1 MKKYIDIKNIAAS
14 LLVLLF
20 AVTSMFGS
28 SHREAP
34 LISNDPLA
42 DNVDLYAFRSPD
54 NPDMITMIA
63 TYVPLQLPHGGPNY
77 YTFGQNIRYEIHVD
91 NDASVP
97 GDEITYRFTFNIV
110 NEDPT
115 TFFNIRLGKQNQ
127 KATYTLE
134 RSMDGGNSF
143 ETIITDGVVPPNNI
157 GPRSIE
163 SGVGLNTTYGTLF
176 NDAITTAS
184 TGETVF
190 AGPTDDPFFVDL
202 GGIFDLGDSPR
213 QDGKNVD
220 GLACLNVSAIAIQVP
235 ISVLRKASAPAAPT
249 SILDADYVIGVWASA
264 SRPAITTLSKDSDP
278 TVSGDWIQVS
288 RIGMPLTNEAVIA
301 IGDKDYWN
309 SITPYEEIAE
319 TTMDEYFYN
328 PELALYMDDS
338 QFGGAV
344 PSFGPLRIQSASLGS
359 FDFRNGKDG
368 LFGLKGNAALAG
380 TALDD
385 AVFGTLLLPA
395 AGKPRSVDLWPI
407 FHTGVPN
414 VIPYQLATGKAG
426 NPLAAG
432 KPFINNFLP
441 NGGDMLR
448 LNMAVPVTPRDDA
461 NFSTLGLVQAAAIGL
476 TVAPFNTTSDLEFIP
491 NMDGFPNGRRLEDD
505 VTRIELQAVG
515 GVVLAAVGLWYDDY
529 DPATSASPVTQDLLN
544 VLTYTTGVESNDKA
558 FTGSFPY
565 LAQPHSGTGPCS
577 GELQFSEQPPLAEAD
592 AQVFVSSNTS
602 GKIGVYGFADD
613 GSVSASTYDA
623 AGADADGVYY
633 DKEGDVLYQLNRSDN
648 VINAYS
654 DVSSGT
660 PSLTATS
667 SSDFV
672 NGREIAFSNGKLV
685 VAQDANGANGMVNQF
700 VVYNAS
706 GSSISLDKTITTDI
720 NLWGITF
727 AGDDLIA
734 VVDNSNDVAVYTDFL
749 STQAGSASPSR
760 VIDVNGIVRTHGLDY
775 DETNDVMVLTDVGD
789 AGSSTDGTIMVINNW
804 TTASADNSVR
814 GNEQNKISG
823 PNSFLG
829 NPVDVAY
836 DHAGGK
842 LYVAER
848 ANGGGRF
855 LTFDIPT
862 GDNRDITP
870 IANEFFPGASA
881 VTIADCRDG
890 EQTGGNNDP
899 IDGCSNVF
907 VSSNT
912 TGTVGAFDC
921 SSAGSLSSTTFS
933 VTGTDADGIYYDK
946 RDDAI
951 YQINRSDNVVEVYVD
966 VSSGS
971 PTLSATSSSDFING
985 RELAYSRGK
994 IVVAQDANDANGNL
1008 NQLVLYSARTN
1019 RIRLQKVFT
1028 VDINL
1033 WGITF
1038 DGDDLVAVI
1047 DNSNDIAIYND
1058 FTRQEEGSVSPD
1070 RVVSINGLVR
1080 THGLDYDSRNDI
1092 MVLTDVGAASSP
1104 TDGAIIYIEDWSV
1117 ASADGTI
1124 SGSEQNRIE
1133 GPNSLLGNPVDVHYD
1148 HSGQKIFVAER
1159 ANDGGRFLVFDI
1171 PTGDGDVAPAKMASF
1186 PGASA
1191 VNMGCRSNP
1200 GSGSNGNGGEV
1211 VNPDPQTIVY
1221 YSLDQCQS
1229 RTGSSQTHVDYSEF
1243 KPVYPNSLNCASV
1256 SANNVQRDNPTA
1268 YPHSCTRGVLGSPA
1282 MCVSS
1287 SNSCTYRPNDP
1298 NAVTFKVTLD
1308 PQGSS
1313 EAFISGLTFYE
1324 KTPLLYDW
1332 IGGASGVNNY
1342 PTKYGVRVLKDGI
1355 EIFSSIGQDASPDW
1369 TLETFDFSDDAFTVS
1384 ERAEFIFEFLGYCTV
1399 GNGADVNAW
1408 DLDEI
1413 SVIGGCNNAGS
1424 SLISGLV
1431 FTESGDPIEG
1441 VEVWNNTDLPEY
1453 PVASTTNGFGEFVFD
1468 SNPEGQDYLIST
1480 IKNDDFTNGV
1490 STMDIVKIQRHILGL
1505 EVMDSPYD
1513 MIAADVNRSMSI
1525 SAADLVSMR
1534 KVILG
1539 IDDKFEGNYSWL
1551 FIDTDV
1557 ALDNRYPFAFES
1569 GIELTDL
1576 NDMVYDN
1583 DFVGVK
1589 VGDVN
1594 GSVIANSAQR
1604 TAEVRSDISLD
1615 LKYNDMEITKGRV
1628 YNIDI
1633 TSSNFEDVYGF
1644 QFTTEL
1650 NGIELLDVKSNTL
1663 DITTDNVGFIRPE
1676 IATISYATGY
1686 AISSDVDATLFT
1698 LQVKATQTGML
1709 SDMINISSSVTPIEA
1724 YINNSFEEV
1733 SIKLEAHSVPNA
1745 NAGFALYQ
1753 NTPNPFNTSTDI
1765 TFNMKHAGEAAI
1777 TIFDTAGKKIYQSTQ
1792 TYTKGYNSVTI
1803 ESSELR
1809 SSSNILFYQLSTE
1822 GFTATKK
1829 MTLID

>member
-1 MKKYIDIKNIAAS
+1 MIKYIYIKNIAAS

-34 LISNDPLA
+34 LISSDPLA

-91 NDASVP
+91 NDASIP

-143 ETIITDGVVPPNNI
+143 ETIITNGVVPPNNI
-157 GPRSIE
+157 GPRSIN
-163 SGVGLNTTYGTLF
+163 SAVGLNTTYGALF
-176 NDAITTAS
+176 NNAITTAS

-235 ISVLRKASAPAAPT
+235 ISVLRKASAPATPT
-249 SILDADYVIGVWASA
+249 NILDADYVIGVWASA
-264 SRPAITTLSKDSDP
+264 SRPAITTLSKDNDP
-278 TVSGDWIQVS
+278 SVSGDWVQVS
-288 RIGMPLTNEAVIA
+288 RLGMPLTNEAVIA

-309 SITPYEEIAE
+309 AITPYDEIAE

-344 PSFGPLRIQSASLGS
+344 PSFAPLRIQSNSLGS

-368 LFGLKGNAALAG
+368 LFGLKGNPALAG

-414 VIPYQLATGKAG
+414 VIPYQLATGKEG

-448 LNMAVPVTPRDDA
+448 LNMAVPPTPRDDA

-476 TVAPFNTTSDLEFIP
+476 TVAPFNTTTDLEFIP

-529 DPATSASPVTQDLLN
+529 DPASSASPVTQDLLN
-544 VLTYTTGVESNDKA
+544 VLTYTTGVESNDKP

-565 LAQPHSGTGPCS
+565 LAMPHDGTGPCS
-577 GELQFSEQPPLAEAD
+577 GELQFNEQAPLEEAD

-602 GKIGVYGFADD
+602 GKIGVYGFTDD
-613 GSVSASTYDA
+613 GAVSASTYDA
-623 AGADADGVYY
+623 VGADADGIFY
-633 DKEGDVLYQLNRSDN
+633 DKEDDVLYQLNRSDN

-654 DVSSGT
+654 DVSTGSPT
-660 PSLTATS
+660 LTATS
-667 SSDFV
+667 SSDFI
-672 NGREIAFSNGKLV
+672 NGREIAFADGKLV

-700 VVYNAS
+700 VVYNAT

-720 NLWGITF
+720 NLWGIIF
-727 AGDDLIA
+727 DGDDLIA
-734 VVDNSNDVAVYTDFL
+734 IVDNSNDVAVFEDFL
-749 STQAGSASPSR
+749 GITEGNASASR
-760 VIDVNGIVRTHGLDY
+760 VIDVNSIVRTHGLDY
-775 DETNDVMVLTDVGD
+775 DVENDVMVLTDVG
-789 AGSSTDGTIMVINNW
+789 AASSPTDGAISVIVDW
-804 TTASADNSVR
+804 TSASSDNSVR
-814 GNEQNKISG
+814 GAEQSKLEG
-823 PNSFLG
+823 PNSLLG

-836 DHAGGK
+836 DHDAGK
-842 LYVAER
+842 IYVAER
-848 ANGGGRF
+848 ANAGGRF
-855 LTFDIPT
+855 LTFNTPT
-862 GDNRDITP
+862 GDGDDTP
-870 IANEFFPGASA
+870 TANEFFPGASA
-881 VTIADCRDG
+881 VTIADCRD
-890 EQTGGNNDP
+890 EDNTGGENDP
-899 IDGCSNVF
+899 IDGCDNVF

-912 TGTVGAFDC
+912 TGTIGAFDC
-921 SSAGSLSSTTFS
+921 SSAGDLNASTFS
-933 VTGTDADGIYYDK
+933 ARGTDADGIYYDK

-951 YQINRSDNVVEVYVD
+951 YQINRTDNVIDAFVN
-966 VSSGS
+966 VSSGN
-971 PTLSATSSSDFING
+971 PTLSASSTSDFING

-994 IVVAQDANDANGNL
+994 IVVAQDANDANGNV
-1008 NQLVLYSARTN
+1008 NQLLVYSARTN
-1019 RIRLQKVFT
+1019 RIRLEKVFPT
-1028 VDINL
+1028 DINL

-1047 DNSNDIAIYND
+1047 DNSSDIAIFND
-1058 FTRQEEGSVSPD
+1058 FTRKSEGNVSPD
-1070 RVVSINGLVR
+1070 RTVSINGMVR

-1092 MVLTDVGAASSP
+1092 MVLTDVGVASSA
-1104 TDGAIIYIEDWSV
+1104 TDGAIVYIENWSI

-1124 SGSEQNRIE
+1124 SGSEQIRIE
-1133 GPNSLLGNPVDVHYD
+1133 GSRSLLGNPVDVHYD
-1148 HSGQKIFVAER
+1148 HSAKQIFVAER

-1171 PTGDGDVAPAKMASF
+1171 PTDDGNVAPAKMASF

-1200 GSGSNGNGGEV
+1200 GSGGNDNNGGN
-1211 VNPDPQTIVY
+1211 NPDPETIVY
-1221 YSLDQCQS
+1221 YSLDQCNSYTSAEQS
-1229 RTGSSQTHVDYSEF
+1229 HIDYSEF
-1243 KPVYPNSLNCASV
+1243 VAAYPNGLDCGSV
-1256 SANNVQRDNPTA
+1256 NANNVQRDNPSSN
-1268 YPHSCTRGVLGSPA
+1268 PHSCTPGVGGSIA
-1282 MCVSS
+1282 MCIGSA
-1287 SNSCTYRPNDP
+1287 NSCTFRPNDAK
-1298 NAVTFKVTLD
+1298 AVTFTVTLD
-1308 PQGSS
+1308 PSGSS
-1313 EAFISGLTFYE
+1313 EAYISGLTFYE
-1324 KTPLLYDW
+1324 MAPRTFDW
-1332 IGGASGVNNY
+1332 IDGAKGQNNY
-1342 PTKYGVRVLKDGI
+1342 PTKYGLRVLKNDI
-1355 EIFSSIGQDASPDW
+1355 EIFSSIGLDATGDW
-1369 TLETFDFSDDAFTVS
+1369 SLESFNFTDDAFTVTSKS
-1384 ERAEFIFEFLGYCTV
+1384 EFVFELLGYCTV
-1399 GNGADVNAW
+1399 QNGASVDAW

-1413 SVIGGCNNAGS
+1413 SVIGGCNNSSS

-1431 FTESGDPIEG
+1431 FTDAGMPVEG
-1441 VEVWNNTDLPEY
+1441 VQISNDTNHPEY
-1453 PVASTTNGFGEFVFD
+1453 PVTSTTNKHGEFTFD
-1468 SNPEGQDYLIST
+1468 ANPTGNDYTIMST
-1480 IKNDDFTNGV
+1480 KNNDYTNGV
-1490 STMDIVKIQRHILGL
+1490 STLDIVKTQRHILGL
-1505 EVMDSPYD
+1505 DLLDSPYD

-1525 SAADLVSMR
+1525 SASDLVSMR

-1539 IDDKFEGNYSWL
+1539 INDKFENNYSWL
-1551 FIDTDV
+1551 FVSTDEQ
-1557 ALDNRYPFAFES
+1557 LDSQFPFLFNE
-1569 GIELTDL
+1569 GIEIKNLSE
-1576 NDMVYDN
+1576 MVYDN
-1583 DFVGVK
+1583 DFIGIK

-1594 GSVIANSAQR
+1594 GSARANSAHR
-1604 TAEVRSDISLD
+1604 TAEVRSDISLELNYMD
-1615 LKYNDMEITKGRV
+1615 RSVDAGKIYNV
-1628 YNIDI
+1628 DI
-1633 TSSNFEDVYGF
+1633 TSNNFEDVFGF
-1644 QFTTEL
+1644 QFTTEMSGL
-1650 NGIELLDVKSNTL
+1650 ELIDVKSSTIDLTNE
-1663 DITTDNVGFIRPE
+1663 NVGFIRPQV
-1676 IATISYATGY
+1676 ATISYATAY
-1686 AISSDVDATLFT
+1686 ARSNDDSSTLFT
-1698 LQVKATQTGML
+1698 LQVKATRSGIL
-1709 SDMINISSSVTPIEA
+1709 SEMIAISDAMTPIEA
-1724 YINNSFEEV
+1724 YINNSFDEV
-1733 SIKLEAHSVPNA
+1733 SVKLEASSMA
-1745 NAGFALYQ
+1745 NAESGFALYQ
-1753 NTPNPFNTSTDI
+1753 NAPNPFNATTDI
-1765 TFNMKHAGEAAI
+1765 SFNMKHAGEAVI
-1777 TIFDTAGKKIYQSTQ
+1777 IIYDTAGKKIYETKKH
-1792 TYTKGYNSVTI
+1792 YAKGYNSVMI

-1809 SSSNILFYQLSTE
+1809 SASNILFYQLSTE

>member
-1 MKKYIDIKNIAAS
+1 MKKYINIKNITAS
-14 LLVLLF
+14 LLVLCF

-91 NDASVP
+91 NDASVA

-110 NEDPT
+110 NEDPS

-134 RSMDGGNSF
+134 RSMDGGNTF
-143 ETIITDGVVPPNNI
+143 TTIITNGVVPPNNI

-163 SGVGLNTTYGTLF
+163 SGVGLGTTYDALF

-202 GGIFDLGDSPR
+202 GGIFDLGDAPR
-213 QDGKNVD
+213 QNGKNVD
-220 GLACLNVSAIAIQVP
+220 ALACLNVSAIAIQVP
-235 ISVLRKASAPAAPT
+235 ISTLLKSGAPSTPT
-249 SILDADYVIGVWASA
+249 NILDADYVIGVWASA
-264 SRPAITTLSKDSDP
+264 SRPAITTLSKDNDP

-309 SITPYEEIAE
+309 AITPYEEIAE
-319 TTMDEYFYN
+319 TTLDEYFYN

-344 PSFGPLRIQSASLGS
+344 PSFAPLRIQSASLGS

-368 LFGLKGNAALAG
+368 LFGLKGNPALDG

-448 LNMAVPVTPRDDA
+448 LNMAVPPTPRDDA

-476 TVAPFNTTSDLEFIP
+476 TVAPFNTTADLEFIP

-505 VTRIELQAVG
+505 VTRIELQAVS

-529 DPATSASPVTQDLLN
+529 DPATSPSPVTDQLLN
-544 VLTYTTGVESNDKA
+544 VLTYTTGVEANDKP

-565 LAQPHSGTGPCS
+565 LSMPHSGTGPCS
-577 GELQFSEQPPLAEAD
+577 GELQFNEAAPLQDAD
-592 AQVFVSSNTS
+592 AQVFVSSNTT

-613 GSVSASTYDA
+613 GQVSASTYDA
-623 AGADADGVYY
+623 AGADADGIYY
-633 DKEGDVLYQLNRSDN
+633 DKEADVLYQLNRSDN

-654 DVSSGT
+654 GVSTGSPT
-660 PSLTATS
+660 LSATS
-667 SSDFV
+667 SSDFA

-706 GSSISLDKTITTDI
+706 GSSITLDKVITTDI
-720 NLWGITF
+720 NLWGIIF
-727 AGDDLIA
+727 DGDDLVA
-734 VVDNSNDVAVYTDFL
+734 VIDNSNDVAIFNNFL
-749 STQAGSASPSR
+749 STPAGNASADR
-760 VIDVNGIVRTHGLDY
+760 VIDINGIVRTHGLDY
-775 DETNDVMVLTDVGD
+775 DEDNDVMVLTDVG
-789 AGSSTDGTIMVINNW
+789 AASSPTDGAISVINNW
-804 TTASADNSVR
+804 TSASSDNSVR
-814 GNEQNKISG
+814 GGEQNRLEG
-823 PNSFLG
+823 PNSLLG

-836 DHAGGK
+836 DQAGGK

-855 LTFDIPT
+855 LTFAIPT
-862 GDNRDITP
+862 GDGDATP
-870 IANEFFPGASA
+870 VANEFFPGASA
-881 VTIADCRDG
+881 VTIADCREDNNN
-890 EQTGGNNDP
+890 GGDNDP
-899 IDGCSNVF
+899 INSCNSVF

-912 TGTVGAFDC
+912 TGTIGAYECGRD
-921 SSAGSLSSTTFS
+921 GSLSSTSFMAA
-933 VTGTDADGIYYDK
+933 GEDADGIYYDK

-951 YQINRSDNVVEVYVD
+951 YQINRSENVVNAYTN
-966 VSSGS
+966 VSSGN

-994 IVVAQDANDANGNL
+994 IVIAQDANDANGNTNKL
-1008 NQLVLYSARTN
+1008 FIYSARTN
-1019 RIRLQKVFT
+1019 RIRLEHEFS

-1038 DGDDLVAVI
+1038 DGNDLVAVV
-1047 DNSNDIAIYND
+1047 DNSNDIAVFTD
-1058 FTRQEEGSVSPD
+1058 FKDEDGDSVTPS
-1070 RVVSINGLVR
+1070 RIVSINGLVR
-1080 THGLDYDSRNDI
+1080 THGLDYDSRNDV
-1092 MVLTDVGAASSP
+1092 MVLTDVGAASSA
-1104 TDGAIIYIEDWSV
+1104 TDGAIIVINDWSIV
-1117 ASADGTI
+1117 SADGTV
-1124 SGSEQNRIE
+1124 SSSEQIRIE

-1148 HSGQKIFVAER
+1148 HGAEKLFVAER
-1159 ANDGGRFLVFDI
+1159 ANDGGRFLVFDL
-1171 PTGDGDVAPAKMASF
+1171 PTDDGDATPVKMASF

-1200 GSGSNGNGGEV
+1200 GSGSNNGDGGMD
-1211 VNPDPQTIVY
+1211 PDPQTIVY
-1221 YSLDQCQS
+1221 YSLDQCNS
-1229 RTGSSQTHVDYSEF
+1229 RTGSTQTHVDYSEF
-1243 KPVYPNSLNCASV
+1243 VPAYPNSLACTSV
-1256 SANNVQRDNPTA
+1256 SADNVQRDNPTSN
-1268 YPHSCTRGVLGSPA
+1268 PHSCTGGVMGSVA
-1282 MCVSS
+1282 MCVGS
-1287 SNSCTYRPNDP
+1287 SNSCNYTPN
-1298 NAVTFKVTLD
+1298 NAKAVTFTVTLD
-1308 PQGSS
+1308 PSAGT
-1313 EAFISGLTFYE
+1313 EAYISGLTFFE
-1324 KTPLLYDW
+1324 MAPRTFDW
-1332 IGGASGVNNY
+1332 IDGASGMNNY
-1342 PTKYGVRVLKDGI
+1342 PTKYGIRVLKNDI
-1355 EIFSSIGQDASPDW
+1355 EIFSSIGLDATADW
-1369 TLETFDFSDDAFTVS
+1369 SLESFDFSDDAFTVS
-1384 ERAEFIFEFLGYCTV
+1384 SRSEFIFELLGYCTID
-1399 GNGADVNAW
+1399 NGASVNAW

-1413 SVIGGCNNAGS
+1413 SVIGGCTGGTGM
-1424 SLISGLV
+1424 LSGLV
-1431 FTESGDPIEG
+1431 FTEAGQPVQG
-1441 VEVWNNTDLPEY
+1441 VMVETNTNHPEY
-1453 PVASTTNGFGEFVFD
+1453 PVSNVTNEHGEFTFD
-1468 SNPEGQDYLIST
+1468 ANPAGNDYSIST
-1480 IKNDDFTNGV
+1480 YKNDDYTNGV
-1490 STMDIVKIQRHILGL
+1490 STLDIVNIQRHILGL
-1505 EVMDSPYD
+1505 KVLDSPYD

-1525 SAADLVSMR
+1525 SAADLVSLR

-1539 IDDKFEGNYSWL
+1539 INDKFENNYSWL
-1551 FIDTDV
+1551 FVSTDEE
-1557 ALDNRYPFAFES
+1557 LDMQYPYLFDDERVVDN
-1569 GIELTDL
+1569 LR
-1576 NDMVYDN
+1576 DMVYDN

-1594 GSVIANSAQR
+1594 GSAKANSRQR
-1604 TAEVRSDISLD
+1604 ATEVRSDISLD
-1615 LKYNDMEITKGRV
+1615 LNYSDRAITNGETYNV
-1628 YNIDI
+1628 DI
-1633 TSSNFEDVYGF
+1633 TSSNFEDVFGF
-1644 QFTTEL
+1644 QFTTQL
-1650 NGIELLDVKSNTL
+1650 SGIEIIDIKSNAIELTKE
-1663 DITTDNVGFIRPE
+1663 NVGFVRPE
-1676 IATISYATGY
+1676 VATVSYATGY
-1686 AISSDVDATLFT
+1686 AMNSNDSDVLFT
-1698 LQVKATQTGML
+1698 LQIKATSSGML
-1709 SDMINISSSVTPIEA
+1709 SDMISISDAVTPREA
-1724 YINNSFEEV
+1724 YINNSLEEV
-1733 SIKLEAHSVPNA
+1733 SVKLEANGVLTTE
-1745 NAGFALYQ
+1745 AGFALYQ
-1753 NTPNPFNTSTDI
+1753 NTPNPFNASTNI
-1765 TFNMKHAGEAAI
+1765 SFNMKEAGTASI
-1777 TIFDTAGKKIYQSTQ
+1777 VVFDTAGKKIYQTKQ
-1792 TYTKGYNSVTI
+1792 TYQKGYNSVTI

-1809 SSSNILFYQLSTE
+1809 SSSNMLFYQLSTE

-1829 MTLID
+1829 MTMIE